1 MGLKTAL
8 GSILFIQPTRLFLIK
23 INCMGFPGGTVVKN
37 LPANAGDARD
47 MGSIPGS
54 GRSPGGGHDN
64 LLQYSCL
71 ENPHE
76 QGSLEGYSPRGHKEL
91 DMTE

>member
-1 MGLKTAL
+1 MGLKKAL
-8 GSILFIQPTRLFLIK
+8 GSILFIPPTRLLLIK

-47 MGSIPGS
+47 TGSIAGS

-76 QGSLEGYSPRGHKEL
+76 QRSLEGYSPWGHKEL
-91 DMTE
+91 DTTE